1 VTWFLRVV
9 LYPEEYTLLW
19 HDLLLTIGR
28 RGCCKMVD
36 LGTDNRRS
44 RARPPHLSFRD
55 MSVARDEHNIILD
68 HNHRL
73 GFSVIQTHE

>member
-1 VTWFLRVV
+1 
-9 LYPEEYTLLW
+9 
-19 HDLLLTIGR
+19 
-28 RGCCKMVD
+28 MVD